1 MRSVAL
7 VALLPLAAFAQTSTP
22 EPAVAIAA
30 PAASATG
37 AAWSIGTGVGF
48 GSFFSTSPAYLSTSI
63 NGLYIS
69 PQPVPAAVA
78 SVERRLSGRTWLVIG
93 AEGSFSHDRQDVP
106 AGGTG
111 FRKTDLYGLGVSA
124 GIRRFLTR
132 ASAPVDVSVDVT
144 ASAGAN
150 RWKGDAA
157 YRDYANGGAIADASF
172 DASSWR
178 TGATFGLAV
187 DRELTGALSV
197 RVSTPIVGAWY
208 EKTKTEVT
216 GQPTI
221 DREELGAG
229 LSIAPRLELRLAF

>member
-1 MRSVAL
+1 MRSVVL
-7 VALLPLAAFAQTSTP
+7 VVLLPFAAFAQTPTP
-22 EPAVAIAA
+22 ETAVAPVATRATSAA
-30 PAASATG
+30 PG
-37 AAWSIGTGVGF
+37 WSIGAGVGF
-48 GSFFSTSPAYLSTSI
+48 GSFFSTSPTYVSSSI

-93 AEGSFSHDRQDVP
+93 ADGSFSHDRQDVP
-106 AGGTG
+106 ADSTG
-111 FRKTDLYGLGVSA
+111 FRKTDMYGLGVSA

-132 ASAPVDVSVDVT
+132 AGAPVDVSVDVT

-150 RWKGDAA
+150 RWKGGAA
-157 YRDYANGGAIADASF
+157 YRDYTNGGAIADASF
-172 DASSWR
+172 DASGWR

-197 RVSTPIVGAWY
+197 RVATPIVGAWY
-208 EKTKTEVT
+208 GKTRTEVT
-216 GQPTI
+216 GQPTL

-229 LSIAPRLELRLAF
+229 LRIAPRLELRLAF